1 MRSNQFQLVSIDQ
14 RSDLDVPLSLNKYKK
29 LGNLNHLIWED
40 LDLDLV
46 LVSNVKDTQKYIILC
61 HN

>member
-29 LGNLNHLIWED
+29 LENLNHLIWE
-40 LDLDLV
+40 DLDLV

>member
-40 LDLDLV
+40 LDLV

>member
-1 MRSNQFQLVSIDQ
+1 MRSNQFQLVPIDQ

-40 LDLDLV
+40 LDLV

>member
-1 MRSNQFQLVSIDQ
+1 MRSNQFQLVPIDQ

-40 LDLDLV
+40 LELDLV
-46 LVSNVKDTQKYIILC
+46 WVSNVKDTQKYIILC

>member
-1 MRSNQFQLVSIDQ
+1 MRSNQFQLVLIDQ

-40 LDLDLV
+40 LDLV

>member
-1 MRSNQFQLVSIDQ
+1 MRSNQFQLVLIDQ

-40 LDLDLV
+40 LDLVLV

>member
-14 RSDLDVPLSLNKYKK
+14 RSGLNVPLSLNKYKK
-29 LGNLNHLIWED
+29 LENLNHLIWE
-40 LDLDLV
+40 DLDLV

>member
-40 LDLDLV
+40 LDLV
-46 LVSNVKDTQKYIILC
+46 LVSNVKDIQKYIILC

>member
-1 MRSNQFQLVSIDQ
+1 MRSNQFQLVPIDQ

-40 LDLDLV
+40 LDLV
-46 LVSNVKDTQKYIILC
+46 LVSNVKDIQNT
-61 HN
+61 